1 MPSYPKASPVA
12 IFAAVIVTLGALAM
26 ARPAM
31 AGWLT
36 LIGFGGAGVVCL
48 VGAGGIARRR
58 TSVAFGVYML
68 VFAVKFGTGFG
79 GPVVPRWFALS
90 LTPVLFLALAS
101 FIFESRQD
109 RAESV

>member
-1 MPSYPKASPVA
+1 MPSYSKASRVE
-12 IFAAVIVTLGALAM
+12 FVAAVIVGLGALAM
-26 ARPAM
+26 ARPAI

-36 LIGFGGAGVVCL
+36 LIGFGGAGFVFL
-48 VGAGGIARRR
+48 IGAGGIARRR

-90 LTPVLFLALAS
+90 LTPVFFLAVAWC
-101 FIFESRQD
+101 FYESRQD